1 MSTLAVGTIKSISSA
16 TPVFQN
22 TSGTEKGQLVKA
34 WVHFD
39 GTGTVTIN
47 DHFNVSSITDIG
59 TGNYKI
65 NFANALPNANYAAAS
80 ECQKDHNSSG
90 FWGTVQTGV
99 SGGASGYATDGHTIF
114 TRQYNEGGATDCVE
128 ITLVFCCND

>member
-16 TPVFQN
+16 APVFQN
-22 TSGTEKGQLVKA
+22 TSGTEKGQLAKA
-34 WVHFD
+34 WVHFN

-65 NFANALPNANYAAAS
+65 NFANALPNSNYAVAS
-80 ECQKDHNSSG
+80 ECQKDFGSSN
-90 FWGTVQTGV
+90 FWGTVQ
-99 SGGASGYATDGHTIF
+99 SGKTSGSGWETSGHTMW
-114 TRQYNEGGATDCVE
+114 TRQFSEGFSTDCVE